1 VNLGVPLGLSSGLC
15 WGAADFFGGIQSRR
29 LPALTVAFWSQAAG
43 AVALAAALL
52 VLVVEGERP
61 VAAGVAW
68 GVVAGV
74 GSGLALV
81 LFYRGLAEG
90 TMSVVAP
97 VSACGAIVPV
107 AAALFTGNQPGFLAG
122 VGVLAAITGVV
133 LVSRPRAPRAQA
145 RGANPAS
152 QGAGDVIQR
161 LGSSGRSEGL
171 ARPGHP
177 ERPGPPG
184 RGRSGRVLAM
194 ALGAALGFG
203 LFYVFVDAGTAGAAA
218 AGAASAGV
226 TGTSGSQSSPLW
238 VIAGARVSSLLMLS
252 MIALVGRRSALRW
265 PGRRIG
271 SVALVGVGD
280 TGANLLFAYAA
291 TSGNL
296 AVVGVLGSLYPIA
309 TVVLARWLLGERL
322 SGGQNAGVVL
332 ALTGV
337 GLLAAS

>member
-43 AVALAAALL
+43 AVALTAALL

-61 VAAGVAW
+61 VVAGVAW

-107 AAALFTGNQPGFLAG
+107 AAALFTGNQPGFL
-122 VGVLAAITGVV
+122 
-133 LVSRPRAPRAQA
+133 VSRPRAQA
-145 RGANPAS
+145 RGRNPAS
-152 QGAGDVIQR
+152 QGTGDVLQR
-161 LGSSGRSEGL
+161 PGSSGRSEGL
-171 ARPGHP
+171 PRPGHP

-203 LFYVFVDAGTAGAAA
+203 LFYVFVDAGTAGSAA
-218 AGAASAGV
+218 AGVASAGV

-238 VIAGARVSSLLMLS
+238 VIAGARASSLLMLS
-252 MIALVGRRSALRW
+252 MIALVGRRPALRW

>member
-1 VNLGVPLGLSSGLC
+1 MNLGVPLGLSSGLC
-15 WGAADFFGGIQSRR
+15 WGAADFFGGVQSRR

-43 AVALAAALL
+43 ALALAVALA
-52 VLVVEGERP
+52 VLAVDGSRP

-68 GVVAGV
+68 GLAGGV
-74 GSGLALV
+74 GSGLALA

-97 VSACGAIVPV
+97 VSACGAVVPV
-107 AAALFTGNQPGFLAG
+107 AAALLAGDRPDALAG
-122 VGVLAAITGVV
+122 VGVAAAVTGVV
-133 LVSRPRAPRAQA
+133 LVSRTRPPA
-145 RGANPAS
+145 RGEQPPHGGP
-152 QGAGDVIQR
+152 GATM
-161 LGSSGRSEGL
+161 
-171 ARPGHP
+171 ARPQRPGRP
-177 ERPGPPG
+177 GRPGPP
-184 RGRSGRVLAM
+184 GRSGRVLAM
-194 ALGAALGFG
+194 ALGSAVGFG
-203 LFYVFVDAGTAGAAA
+203 LFYVFVDAGTAAA
-218 AGAASAGV
+218 AGAAGTAGSR
-226 TGTSGSQSSPLW
+226 GSPLW
-238 VIAGARVSSLLMLS
+238 VIAGARASSLVMLS

-271 SVALVGVGD
+271 PVALVGVGD

-296 AVVGVLGSLYPIA
+296 AVVGVLGSLYPVA

-337 GLLAAS
+337 GLLAAA